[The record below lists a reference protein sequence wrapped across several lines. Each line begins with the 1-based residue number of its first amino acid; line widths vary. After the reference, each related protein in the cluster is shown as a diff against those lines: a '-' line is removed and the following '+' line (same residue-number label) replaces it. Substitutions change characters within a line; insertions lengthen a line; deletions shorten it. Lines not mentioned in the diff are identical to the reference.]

1 MRKQN
6 QRQGQLRQDFDGFPV
21 CLERNQIQTDRAD
34 QKPKRGEYDGTADPR
49 PFNRSG
55 NAAVNKNKY
64 GKNG

>member
-34 QKPKRGEYDGTADPR
+34 QEPERCKYDRATDPC

-55 NAAVNKNKY
+55 NATVNKNKY
-64 GKNG
+64 RKND